1 MKKLFKEHKKDWNV
15 ISDKV
20 WQDGVIVFDTNV
32 LLNLYRY
39 NEEARD
45 ELIGLM
51 KSYRSR
57 LWMPYQ
63 VGLEFL
69 DNCEAVKNW
78 LHKGYKDLT
87 AQVDECKK
95 NFFKFYDSHYSK
107 HKHIYRDELE
117 DLFNKQL
124 NPIKEKLSEWE
135 SAEPDYKKKD
145 LVKEKILTLY
155 DKRVGNDYNFDELL
169 EIYAKGRIR
178 YDNKIPP
185 GYKDDTL
192 DKREMGA
199 RHLYGDL
206 IVWMQIMDYAKA
218 ENKDIIFVGDDLKED
233 WWEKEQGK
241 LSQPR
246 RELLDEFKYRTGR
259 EIVIHTQKGFIEA
272 SKKKLNENTMKEMDR
287 VMKENQQIQDLIRKM
302 KESMASIMPR
312 YDFQSLTKASIPSY
326 EEIQK
331 LAMNQNIES
340 LASLQESLK
349 KVQEQFVE
357 YRSISEQ
364 IAKMTMNGWNVTE
377 VKK

>member
-1 MKKLFKEHKKDWNV
+1 MKKLVKDQNKDRRA
-15 ISDKV
+15 ISEKV

-45 ELIGLM
+45 ELLELM
-51 KSYRSR
+51 KSFQKR

-69 DNCEAVKNW
+69 DNCEAVKTW

-87 AQVDECKK
+87 AQVDDCKK

-107 HKHIYRDELE
+107 HKHIHRDELE
-117 DLFNKQL
+117 NLFDKQL
-124 NPIKEKLSEWE
+124 SSIKEKLSEWE

-145 LVKEKILTLY
+145 LVKEKILALY
-155 DKRVGNDYNFDELL
+155 DKRVGNDYNSDELL

-185 GYKDDTL
+185 GYKDDTS
-192 DKREMGA
+192 DKKEMGA

-233 WWEKEQGK
+233 WWEKEKGK

-246 RELLDEFKYRTGR
+246 RELLNEFKYRTGR
-259 EIVIHTQKGFIEA
+259 DVVFHTQKGFVEA
-272 SKKKLNENTMKEMDR
+272 SKKKIRETTMKEIER
-287 VMKENQQIQDLIRKM
+287 VREENENIWEKIKKTQEAL
-302 KESMASIMPR
+302 ATVVPR
-312 YDFQSLTKASIPSY
+312 YDISFLERLNVPPY
-326 EEIQK
+326 DEIHK
-331 LAMNQNIES
+331 LALNQNLESIEKMRES
-340 LASLQESLK
+340 LEAIQGQKDIYDSVSKRIRELTSGWMPDK
-349 KVQEQFVE
+349 K
-357 YRSISEQ
+357 
-364 IAKMTMNGWNVTE
+364 
-377 VKK
+377 

>member
-1 MKKLFKEHKKDWNV
+1 MKKLLKEQKKDWNA

-51 KSYRSR
+51 KSYKSR

-69 DNCEAVKNW
+69 DNCEVVKNW

-95 NFFKFYDSHYSK
+95 NFFKFYDGHYSK
-107 HKHIYRDELE
+107 HKHIHRDELE
-117 DLFNKQL
+117 ELFDKQL

-185 GYKDDTL
+185 GYKDDTP

-259 EIVIHTQKGFIEA
+259 EIVIHTQKGFIDA
-272 SKKKLNENTMKEMDR
+272 SKKKLNENTMKEMER
-287 VMKENQQIQDLIRKM
+287 VMKENQQLQDLIRKM

-312 YDFQSLTKASIPSY
+312 YDIQSLAEAKIPLY
-326 EEIQK
+326 GEIQK
-331 LAMNQNIES
+331 LALNQNIV
-340 LASLQESLK
+340 SLQESLK
-349 KVQEQFVE
+349 KAQDQLGT
-357 YRSISEQ
+357 YSLISEQ
-364 IAKMTMNGWNVTE
+364 IAKMTMNGWKVTE
-377 VKK
+377 VKKK